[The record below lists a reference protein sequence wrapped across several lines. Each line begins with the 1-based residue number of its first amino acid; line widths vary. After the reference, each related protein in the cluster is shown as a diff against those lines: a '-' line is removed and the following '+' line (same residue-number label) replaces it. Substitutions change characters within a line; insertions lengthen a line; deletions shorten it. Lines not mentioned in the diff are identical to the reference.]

1 MQIISGE
8 SAIEEMQALG
18 FRWRAEGRSSAL
30 APTMGAL
37 HEGHLKLLHEGGRLG
52 SPLVMSLFVN
62 PSQFGP
68 GEDLEAYPRD
78 FEADCDAAKHAGVD
92 VVFAPRPDEVYP
104 EGFQTRVRVQRVSG
118 PLEGERRP
126 GHFGA
131 VATVVMKLL
140 NICQPSVA
148 VFGWKDAQQFI
159 MLRTMV
165 RDLNLPVRMVGIE
178 TVREASGLAMSSR
191 NRYLSAEE
199 RSAAHG
205 LSRALFAIRDAFEA
219 GQADAARLA
228 ELGLNELKAS
238 PLVQVDYL
246 SIVDLETLAPTE
258 QALAGATLVAVAA
271 RVGSTRL
278 IDNVRL

>member
-18 FRWRAEGRSSAL
+18 LRWRAEGQCSVL

-37 HEGHLKLLHEGGRLG
+37 HEGHLKLLAEGGRLG

-68 GEDLEAYPRD
+68 GEDLDAYPRD
-78 FEADCDAAKHAGVD
+78 FEADCEAAERAGVD
-92 VVFAPRPDEVYP
+92 VVFAPRPEQVYP
-104 EGFQTRVRVQRVSG
+104 EGFQTQVQVERVSL

-126 GHFGA
+126 GHFGG
-131 VATVVMKLL
+131 VATVVLKLL

-165 RDLNLPVRMVGIE
+165 RDLNLPVRMVGVE

-191 NRYLSAEE
+191 NRYLSDEE
-199 RSAAHG
+199 RGAAAG
-205 LSRALFAIRDAFEA
+205 LSRALFAIRDAFKA
-219 GQADAARLA
+219 GQAEAAALI
-228 ELGLNELKAS
+228 ELGLNELEAS
-238 PLVQVDYL
+238 PLVHVDYL
-246 SIVDLETLAPTE
+246 SIVGIETLAPI
-258 QALAGATLVAVAA
+258 QKALAGETLVAVAA

>member
-1 MQIISGE
+1 MQIIAGE

-18 FRWRAEGRSSAL
+18 LRWRSEGRSSAL
-30 APTMGAL
+30 VPTMGAL
-37 HEGHLKLLHEGGRLG
+37 HGGHLKLLAEGGRLG

-78 FEADCDAAKHAGVD
+78 FEADCAAAEHAGVD
-92 VVFAPRPDEVYP
+92 VVFAPRPEQIYP
-104 EGFQTRVRVQRVSG
+104 DGFETRVQVEHVSR

-131 VATVVMKLL
+131 VATVVLKLL

-165 RDLNLPVRMVGIE
+165 RDLDLPVRMVGVE
-178 TVREASGLAMSSR
+178 TVREASGLALSSR
-191 NRYLSAEE
+191 NRYLSDEE
-199 RSAAHG
+199 RVAAAR
-205 LSRALFAIRDAFEA
+205 LSRALFAIRDAFEG
-219 GQADAARLA
+219 GQADAAGLTELGLA
-228 ELGLNELKAS
+228 ELETS
-238 PLVQVDYL
+238 PLIRVDYL
-246 SIVDLETLAPTE
+246 SIVGIETLAPLGKV
-258 QALAGATLVAVAA
+258 LAGETLVAVAA